1 MVTTNRRARV
11 RQAGP
16 EPLRAKR
23 VAVERVQT
31 GVRMEKRLVKVL
43 KALAELKDL
52 SLGDL
57 LEGIVL
63 HAFDGK
69 APFAPETLRQIAELK
84 RIYGLD
90 LDSGASHRMIEAEP

>member
-1 MVTTNRRARV
+1 MVTKRKPRDRRA
-11 RQAGP
+11 AG
-16 EPLRAKR
+16 EPAARKPFP
-23 VAVERVQT
+23 VERVQT

-69 APFAPETLRQIAELK
+69 PPFSAETLKQIAELK

-90 LDSGASHRMIEAEP
+90 LDSGASHRMIEAQP

>member
-1 MVTTNRRARV
+1 MVTKPNPGRRTRS
-11 RQAGP
+11 RPAGP
-16 EPLRAKR
+16 L
-23 VAVERVQT
+23 VVERVQT

-57 LEGIVL
+57 LEGICL

-69 APFAPETLRQIAELK
+69 LPFSEETRRQIAELK
-84 RIYGLD
+84 RIYGLS
-90 LDSGASHRMIEAEP
+90 LDANASHRLSERGDVR

>member
-1 MVTTNRRARV
+1 MVTRRKRA
-11 RQAGP
+11 P
-16 EPLRAKR
+16 EPPARGRRLSI
-23 VAVERVQT
+23 ERVQT

-63 HAFDGK
+63 HAFEGK
-69 APFAPETLRQIAELK
+69 APFTAETLKQIAELK
-84 RIYGLD
+84 RVYGLD
-90 LDSGASHRMIEAEP
+90 LDAGASHRMIEGAP